1 MVSIIYPSGNWAT
14 GILILFKQEVLRHT
28 SQKKWICLSPTGHVS
43 ERLWHISYFI
53 EPLPSSK
60 EWIAWCS
67 NNKANEREMVDLS
80 NVSNSASNSN
90 REVSGG
96 IPGKLLCFG
105 FHRQRSFS
113 YQHIFTL
120 LRGHEL
126 PFLFDYNTKIRTISQ
141 YSQFK
146 KRRTCFFPSYTYI
159 LLFCQEAFFK

>member
-80 NVSNSASNSN
+80 NVSNLQDKDPCGS
-90 REVSGG
+90 R
-96 IPGKLLCFG
+96 PY
-105 FHRQRSFS
+105 SFS